1 MNENI
6 DFLTNNNVIVD
17 KIFPTDVLESFE
29 KFLDDTRKFM
39 PLEETNNNESMR
51 FEQPSVLLN
60 KELGRIRINLAPD
73 LEIIKFFNDYIKQY
87 SPSLYLGPAFFV
99 EYNKKYGTPF
109 LPPHLDQTS
118 SFITFNYQL
127 KSNITWRSMVEG
139 KEVELLDGQGFW
151 INVKDQVHWRRPHDF
166 KEDDFLQ
173 MVFFH
178 FLDYKNLKNTP
189 NVKTSEIKSKV
200 WLDKELKN
208 GYKYYN

>member
-1 MNENI
+1 MDNHI
-6 DFLTNNNVIVD
+6 DFLTKNNVVVD
-17 KIFPTDVLESFE
+17 NIFPTNVLQSFE
-29 KFLDDTRKFM
+29 DFLNNARDSM
-39 PLEETNNNESMR
+39 PLAETNNNESMR
-51 FEQPSVLLN
+51 FEQTSVLLN
-60 KELGRIRINLAPD
+60 KELGRIRINLTPD
-73 LEIIKFFNDYIKQY
+73 LEIIKFFDNYIKQY

-109 LPPHLDQTS
+109 LPPHLDQTP

-127 KSNITWRSMVEG
+127 KSNINWRSMVEG

-151 INVKDQVHWRRPHDF
+151 INVKDQVHWRRPYDF

-178 FLDYKNLKNTP
+178 FLDSKNLKSP
-189 NVKTSEIKSKV
+189 QSVKMSEIKSKI
-200 WLDKELKN
+200 WLDKELQN